1 VVGSIITGTIVGEA
15 KRGVL
20 VELGSAELLLPT
32 ARFGAAKDRIEAAG
46 HGDALTVEVIVDA
59 GQPGGVGLSRT
70 EIERSVRQPRAI
82 GGRLRRQGAGV
93 ELVPANGGEPF
104 AVVVLDQLAVEALVG
119 PERSWWVG
127 APYRA
132 HRFVLGDADEVG

>member
-1 VVGSIITGTIVGEA
+1 VGSILTGIIVGEA

-20 VELGSAELLLPT
+20 VELGTVELLLPT

-46 HGDALTVEVIVDA
+46 YGDALTVEVVVDA
-59 GQPGGVGLSRT
+59 SQPGGVGLGRT
-70 EIERSVRQPRAI
+70 GIERSIRQPRAI

-93 ELVPANGGEPF
+93 ELVPSDGSEPF

-127 APYRA
+127 APYRG
-132 HRFVLGDADEVG
+132 HRFVLGDPDHV